1 MKISNW
7 IKIAFPLLLSINL
20 SAQKVALDTLPYAL
34 EYHQERLN
42 IFKKEVVTLGKTV
55 FLGDS
60 QIEFGNW
67 KKHLNDTTI
76 INRGIAGDNTY
87 GVLARLNDVLILKP
101 NQIILEVGIN
111 DISKNVPD
119 TIIYKNIL
127 QIANKIKTQS
137 PQTRIVVTSIFPIND
152 AVAKEYPNIFNKNNH
167 VENVNNLL
175 KKALINDDFIF
186 IDLHSLMKNLEGKL
200 NQQFANSDGLHLN
213 SEGYKLWVDLL
224 KTHYVNFKT
233 HNKLS
238 TNESLLA
245 AALHGNVQEI
255 KKYMAKGA
263 EVNCKDRNGNTPLNM
278 VAKLSYYNLVKYFV
292 EKGAEVNTSNDDH
305 ITPLHYGVEYNNVK
319 IVRLLLEKGANID
332 ARDNIN
338 ETPLHWA
345 GWTGN
350 IEAAQLLLKYG
361 ANPYTPNNTDVT
373 PLFNAIR
380 QEHWQLE
387 KIFKKSKY
395 QKKFIQ

>member
-1 MKISNW
+1 MKIPNL
-7 IKIAFPLLLSINL
+7 IMIAFPFLFSLNI

-34 EYHQERLN
+34 EYHHERLD
-42 IFKKEVVTLGKTV
+42 IFKKEVVVMGKMV

-67 KKHLNDTTI
+67 GKHLKDTTI

-111 DISKNVPD
+111 DIGKNIPD
-119 TIIYKNIL
+119 TFVFKNIL
-127 QIANKIKTQS
+127 EIVKKIKTNS
-137 PQTRIVVTSIFPIND
+137 PQTKTFVTSLFPTND
-152 AVAKEYPNIFNKNNH
+152 AVAKEYPNAFNKNNH
-167 VENVNNLL
+167 VENINNLL
-175 KKALINDDFIF
+175 KKASINGDFIF
-186 IDLHSLMKNLEGKL
+186 LDLHSLLKNFDGKL
-200 NQQFANSDGLHLN
+200 NEQFADADGLHLN
-213 SEGYKLWVDLL
+213 SEGYKLWVDVI
-224 KTHYVNFKT
+224 KKNYVNPKIYI
-233 HNKLS
+233 KLS
-238 TNESLLA
+238 PNESLLA

-255 KKYMAKGA
+255 KMAIAKGA
-263 EVNCKDRNGNTPLNM
+263 EVNCKDKNGNTPLNM

-292 EKGAEVNTSNDDH
+292 EKGAEVNTSNNDH
-305 ITPLHYGVEYNNVK
+305 ITPLHYGVEYNNIK
-319 IVRLLLEKGANID
+319 IVQLLLKKGANID
-332 ARDNIN
+332 ARDSIN

-350 IEAAQLLLKYG
+350 IEAARLLLKYG

-387 KIFKKSKY
+387 RIFKKSKY